1 MDYEVI
7 RTQMRRLLYDFSKA
21 GPKRVVGKGV
31 YLADSHMA
39 DREEPEIASIL
50 QEMAGDSEV
59 SEDDAQE
66 ILLAYSEARA
76 KAHQKRMGRG
86 FYKPSSS
93 ASSLGT
99 GSTGAPTPWN
109 RSNNTNNSSS
119 NNPMTSGSQGSAGGA
134 RDRDIAALKARTK
147 CRKCG
152 KLGHW
157 ARECRSK
164 PASSVNYAEGSPEA
178 NILFG
183 ATMGAAAV
191 ASETDAGQAFPS
203 HGAYFT
209 RSHDVYMRP
218 YTFADRGLS
227 QDFHSIRPTGFRC
240 GSVTSQSIG
249 SLSRS
254 CVVSGLEISSWSEDS
269 EKSVT
274 VTCLRNAIVTRPRKS
289 ALVCIV
295 AATVSTH
302 ASLLESHL
310 SWVQQLA
317 WIQDALRQANRCR
330 FRFGA
335 DFAVESTESVSIPVC
350 FGQRFGVVNA
360 SVVPGATPLLLS
372 LPLLRA
378 LQSVLDCAEEKMEF
392 RKLGVVVPLHVVQG
406 HLAVDLWGN
415 LTKQM
420 CQDHQ
425 SPTVMCSEFA
435 IYWGSRCEAERLK
448 AVSVGNEEDSQNGRT
463 DGGRR
468 TEENVAERC
477 AGRAQGHDQTART
490 ECGAGM
496 EGTVHSLAR
505 KQEREEGR
513 TARAFS
519 SSGCRDS
526 VGKRSDKDCLQA
538 GGGTWQVQHR
548 CRESHCE
555 GTLTDGNGI
564 HGLVDDP
571 VCGALRASGCNV
583 GQ

>member
-1 MDYEVI
+1 
-7 RTQMRRLLYDFSKA
+7 MRRLLYDFSKA

-31 YLADSHMA
+31 YMAESHVA
-39 DREEPEIASIL
+39 AEREEPEIASIL

-76 KAHQKRMGRG
+76 KTHQKRMGRG
-86 FYKPSSS
+86 
-93 ASSLGT
+93 
-99 GSTGAPTPWN
+99 
-109 RSNNTNNSSS
+109 NNTNNSSS
-119 NNPMTSGSQGSAGGA
+119 NNPSGSQGT
-134 RDRDIAALKARTK
+134 RDKEIAALKARTK

-164 PASSVNYAEGSPEA
+164 PENSANYAEGLPEA

-183 ATMGAAAV
+183 TTTAAA

-218 YTFADRGLS
+218 HTCADRGLS
-227 QDFHSIRPTGFRC
+227 QDYHSIRPTGFRC

-249 SLSRS
+249 SLSQT
-254 CVVSGLEISSWSEDS
+254 CVVSSLEISSWSEECASDMS
-269 EKSVT
+269 EDCDCDPSEEISSCVYSCSYCVHTCFTARESTFLGPTACVDTGCTRCLIGQVT
-274 VTCLRNAIVTRPRKS
+274 LQDLET
-289 ALVCIV
+289 
-295 AATVSTH
+295 
-302 ASLLESHL
+302 SLHKLGIG
-310 SWVQQLA
+310 VK
-317 WIQDALRQANRCR
+317 RQANRCR

-350 FGQRFGVVNA
+350 IGQRFGVVNA

-420 CQDHQ
+420 CLAHE

-435 IYWGSRCEAERLK
+435 IYWGSRCEAEKLK
-448 AVSVGNEEDSQNGRT
+448 EVNVEHEEVSQNGRT

-468 TEENVAERC
+468 TEEDVAERRARC
-477 AGRAQGHDQTART
+477 AQGYDQTART
-490 ECGAGM
+490 ECGVSVERIVHPLAG
-496 EGTVHSLAR
+496 
-505 KQEREEGR
+505 KQVREEVR
-513 TARAFS
+513 TAHALA
-519 SSGCRDS
+519 SSGCCDS
-526 VGKRSDKDCLQA
+526 VGKRNDKDCRQA
-538 GGGTWQVQHR
+538 RRGPWPIQHR
-548 CRESHCE
+548 GREPYCE
-555 GTLTDGNGI
+555 GTLADGAGL
-564 HGLVDDP
+564 HGLIDDP